1 MLTARH
7 ARNVYSF
14 LDLTVS
20 AAACSFAAALFTL
33 GPRQSK
39 MGQTGLAG
47 EELFATSEANLLS
60 AEPIQGK
67 AGQAL
72 ETPPLS
78 AHCKISSSAMLQP
91 LSEPYSHSP
100 HCVHPRWTSRMQRKG
115 STPLGTLPLG
125 IWRGNSEAVSTR
137 NARRY
142 GDAGEPRCLAKSPL
156 IKNALQR

>member
-1 MLTARH
+1 MMLTARH

-39 MGQTGLAG
+39 MAQTGLAG
-47 EELFATSEANLLS
+47 EELFATSEATLLS

-72 ETPPLS
+72 ETPPFQL
-78 AHCKISSSAMLQP
+78 
-91 LSEPYSHSP
+91 
-100 HCVHPRWTSRMQRKG
+100 T
-115 STPLGTLPLG
+115 
-125 IWRGNSEAVSTR
+125 
-137 NARRY
+137 AR
-142 GDAGEPRCLAKSPL
+142 
-156 IKNALQR
+156 